1 MVALGEEGLHN
12 GVERSLLRDRG
23 IPMDLAPRF
32 EPWNS
37 PSFLEN
43 QRNFPAEKLLCF
55 AGQHIAWSWDGS
67 RIVAGGADRRE
78 LDQKL
83 RDAGI
88 NPLQVIHDFVEDPN
102 LSYLA

>member
-1 MVALGEEGLHN
+1 MGP
-12 GVERSLLRDRG
+12 D
-23 IPMDLAPRF
+23 PRL

-43 QRNFPAEKLLCF
+43 QRKFAAEKLLCF
-55 AGQHIAWSWDGS
+55 AGQFIAWSWDGS
-67 RIVAGGADRRE
+67 RIVAGDADRRV

-88 NPLQVIHDFVEDPN
+88 DPLQVIHDFVEDPN